1 MKHRAL
7 ACLLITIALL
17 PPSLSAHPLDDVY
30 RKHSNFAENAPP
42 GVLLRRM
49 SLQIRGVIP
58 TAEEVRAFESANPDT
73 RNELFAARFLRDADY
88 AHYWSGVLG
97 SMLRARSDQ
106 RDAPYDAYQA
116 WLAKS
121 LHENRSYRQMVRDL
135 ITAKGSVD
143 QNAAGLFYLRDN
155 ADPLEAAEYVS
166 RVFYGRRL
174 SCARCH
180 DHPTDPNYKRRDF
193 YGLASFFSQTFV
205 RKNKLD
211 EIPWNRREDLPVDAR
226 KKYEDEMRR
235 LRAQM
240 NWDKLSDAQRKKLRE
255 QNELPFAQID
265 VLPELGLRFPHTDD
279 SPGGDL
285 VKPVYPDG
293 KPAIIE
299 AGADRREVLAKWLT
313 AKTNDRFRKVIINR
327 IWTRLMGWSF
337 FTPLDDWG
345 PETKIRSPEILD
357 HLDAVFV
364 EKDYRIKDLILYIV
378 TSDAYRRRSPAPGE
392 SVNGD
397 ESALASFPPSRMD
410 YAQLFNS
417 MLRGT
422 NNASVPHVWERS
434 ATTSLDLTGQ
444 GALKQAVKD
453 NKAGFTN
460 ACEVPKPVHSST
472 FLSIFGAGRREDVDD
487 DEIRPDIDQVL
498 ALMNGQLT
506 SRIWREYGDPNKNSF
521 ILQEFERTKR
531 MDDLFD
537 TIYVS
542 LLSRHPSEK
551 EKAGLQRV
559 FSSRFEAQG
568 GFQRDQVQD
577 LVWSILQSREFIHIY

>member
-1 MKHRAL
+1 
-7 ACLLITIALL
+7 
-17 PPSLSAHPLDDVY
+17 
-30 RKHSNFAENAPP
+30 
-42 GVLLRRM
+42 M

-58 TAEEVRAFESANPDT
+58 RAEEVRSFETADPKT
-73 RNELFAARFLRDADY
+73 RNEEFAARFLRDPDY
-88 AHYWSGVLG
+88 AHYWSEVLG
-97 SMLRARSDQ
+97 SMLRVRTDQ
-106 RDAPYDAYQA
+106 WGAPYDAYRS
-116 WLAKS
+116 WLAQA

-135 ITAKGSVD
+135 ITAKGPVD
-143 QNAAGLFYLRDN
+143 QNPAAVFYLRDN

-180 DHPTDPNYKRRDF
+180 DHPTDPGYKRRDY
-193 YGLASFFSQTFV
+193 YGLASFFSQTYI

-211 EIPWNRREDLPVDAR
+211 DIPWNRREDLPEDAR
-226 KKYEDEMRR
+226 KKFDERR
-235 LRAQM
+235 NSFFKSM
-240 NWDKLSDAQRKKLRE
+240 NWDKLSNAERNRIRE
-255 QNELPFAQID
+255 QNELPFAE
-265 VLPELGLRFPHTDD
+265 VNVAPEMGLRFPHTDD
-279 SPGGDL
+279 KPGGDL

-345 PETKIRSPEILD
+345 PETKIRAPEILN

-364 EKDYRIKDLILYIV
+364 EKDYRLKDLIFYIV
-378 TSDAYRRRSPAPGE
+378 TSDAYQRRAPAPGD
-392 SVNGD
+392 SVKGED
-397 ESALASFPPSRMD
+397 LAIVHFPPSRMD

-422 NNASVPHVWERS
+422 NNASVPHVWERRYTIS
-434 ATTSLDLTGQ
+434 MDLTGQ
-444 GALKQAVKD
+444 GALKRPVKD
-453 NKAGFTN
+453 SKAGISN
-460 ACEVPKPVHSST
+460 ACEVAKPAHSST
-472 FLSIFGAGRREDVDD
+472 FLNIFGAGRREDVDD

-521 ILQEFERTKR
+521 IVQEFERTKR

-537 TIYVS
+537 TIYIS
-542 LLSRHPSEK
+542 LLARHPSEK
-551 EKAGLQRV
+551 EKQGLKRI
-559 FSSRFEAQG
+559 FSSRFESQS

-577 LVWSILQSREFIHIY
+577 LVWSILQSHEFIHVY